1 MHLSLPRWFGMRRAR
16 ILYPKSSLIAAL
28 AVSLA
33 LAPTTA
39 VALETWVDLRD
50 RGVVKQSL
58 DYSCGAAAL
67 ATLAQSQWGWA
78 LTEAQVVDAWYEQ
91 NRYRAV
97 KETGAES
104 YVTRGEQAITQ
115 EQNRSTSL
123 VKVGDTIFDVN
134 QGMSFDGIAQL
145 GSVFGYQAKGLKVPL
160 HLLSQLKQPVL
171 LYLEDFGQPHFTV
184 LQSSS
189 ENGVVLADPSW
200 GNVLVNYHD
209 LEGIIPD
216 DHARILW
223 LRPDVNQR

>member
-1 MHLSLPRWFGMRRAR
+1 MRRAR

-104 YVTRGEQAITQ
+104 HVTRGEQAMTQ

-189 ENGVVLADPSW
+189 ENGVLLADPSW

>member
-1 MHLSLPRWFGMRRAR
+1 MRRAR

-145 GSVFGYQAKGLKVPL
+145 GSVFGYQAKGLKVPV

-223 LRPDVNQR
+223 LRPSMSQP

>member
-1 MHLSLPRWFGMRRAR
+1 MRRAR

-33 LAPTTA
+33 LAPPTA

-145 GSVFGYQAKGLKVPL
+145 GSVFGYQAKGLKVPV

-223 LRPDVNQR
+223 LRPSMSQP

>member
-1 MHLSLPRWFGMRRAR
+1 MRKVR
-16 ILYPKSSLIAAL
+16 ILHSKIRWVFAL
-28 AVSLA
+28 AAGMA
-33 LAPTTA
+33 LAPSSA
-39 VALETWVDLRD
+39 VALETWVDQRD

-78 LTEAQVVDAWYEQ
+78 LTEAQVIDAWYQQ

-97 KETGAES
+97 KEHGAES
-104 YVTRGEQAITQ
+104 DANRDERAIRR
-115 EQNRSTSL
+115 EQNRSTSW
-123 VKVGDTIFDVN
+123 VSVGDAVFDVN

-145 GSVFGYQAKGLKVPL
+145 GSVFGYQAKGLKVPV

-184 LQSSS
+184 LKSSS
-189 ENGVVLADPSW
+189 ENGVILADPSW
-200 GNVLVNYHD
+200 GNVLVNYYD
-209 LEGIIPD
+209 LQGIIPE

-223 LRPDVNQR
+223 LRPDVTQW